1 MFTGIVAG
9 TGTIVARAAR
19 AGDAEL
25 VIDAGALGLAGYA
38 VGDSIAVSGV
48 CLTMTRIEGARFAAD
63 VSNETLAK
71 TTLGRLAVG
80 GRVNLEKALRAG
92 DALGGHY
99 VAGHVDGIARVLGVH
114 DDGRSRR
121 ISLEVPPGLARYVAP
136 KGSVTLDG
144 VSLTVNEVEG
154 ARFGVNLIP
163 HSWAVTTLGELAA
176 GSVVNIEIDLIAR
189 YVERLLDSPRQGG
202 ARSDQ

>member
-9 TGTIVARAAR
+9 TGTIVARVAR

-25 VIDAGALGLAGYA
+25 VIQAGALALAGCA

-48 CLTMTRIEGARFAAD
+48 CLTMTRIEGTRFAAD
-63 VSNETLAK
+63 VSNETLAT

-80 GRVNLEKALRAG
+80 GRVNLEQPLRAG

-99 VAGHVDGIARVLGVH
+99 VTGHVDGIARVLGVR

-121 ISLEVPPGLARYVAP
+121 VSLEVPPGLARYVAP

-154 ARFGVNLIP
+154 ARFGVNLVP
-163 HSWAVTTLGELAA
+163 HSSAVTTLGELAA
-176 GSVVNIEIDLIAR
+176 GSVVNVEIDLIAR
-189 YVERLLDSPRQGG
+189 YVERLIAAAAASHPR
-202 ARSDQ
+202 AS